1 MCDFSHIDIIGKEE
15 NCKGVISMKIGI
27 DKIGFYTPHMF
38 VDMNKLAVARDV
50 EPEKFTI
57 GIGQS
62 QMAVAPVTQ
71 DSVTLAAN
79 AALEIIDDEDRDK
92 IDFVIFG
99 SESGID
105 HSKSGAVYVHRLLGL
120 NPNARAV
127 EVKQACYAATAGIQM
142 AKGHV
147 ALNPESKVLVLGT
160 DIARYGLNTSG
171 ESTQGAGAVAMVI
184 SANPRIME
192 LEEHNVYLTNDI
204 MDFWRPIYSDK
215 AFVDGKFS
223 NEQYILFFNKVWE
236 IYKEKSGLELKD
248 MEAICFHLP
257 YTKMGLK
264 ALRTVL
270 DEAPEDV
277 RERLLENY
285 QISTTYNRNVG
296 NIYTGALYLSLLSL
310 LENKELADGSRIGL
324 FSYGSGAV
332 GEFFT
337 GILQPNYREY
347 LNIDGHQNL
356 FKSRKEVSVEEYET
370 IFEETLPV
378 DGSDIEFDISKD
390 PATIVLSGT
399 LDNKRQ
405 YVNKY
410 R

>member
-1 MCDFSHIDIIGKEE
+1 
-15 NCKGVISMKIGI
+15 MKIGI
-27 DKIGFYTPHMF
+27 DKIGFFTPHIF
-38 VDMNKLAVARDV
+38 VDMAKLAVARNI

-62 QMAVAPVTQ
+62 QMGIAPITQ

-79 AALEIIDDEDRDK
+79 AALSIIDDEDREK

-105 HSKSGAVYVHRLLGL
+105 HSKSGAVYVHQLLGL
-120 NPNARAV
+120 NPNARAI
-127 EVKQACYAATAGIQM
+127 EVKQACYGATAGIQM
-142 AKGHV
+142 AKGHI
-147 ALNPESKVLVLGT
+147 ALNPESKVLVIGT
-160 DIARYGLNTSG
+160 DIARYGLGTSG

-184 SANPRIME
+184 SANPRVME
-192 LEEHNVYLTNDI
+192 LENHNVYLTNDI

-236 IYKEKSGLELKD
+236 AYKTKSGLGLTD

-270 DEAPEDV
+270 EEAPEDV
-277 RERLLENY
+277 RERLLTNY
-285 QISTTYNRNVG
+285 EASTTYNRNVG
-296 NIYTGALYLSLLSL
+296 NIYTGSLYLSLLSL
-310 LENKELADGSRIGL
+310 LETKELKDGARLGM

-332 GEFFT
+332 GEFFS

-347 LNIDGHQNL
+347 LNITGHQNL
-356 FKSRKEVSVEEYET
+356 FASRQEVSVEEYEK
-370 IFEETLPV
+370 IFEETLPN
-378 DGSDIEFDISKD
+378 DGSNMELDISKD
-390 PATIVLSGT
+390 PATICLSGV

-405 YVNKY
+405 YVNKLNK
-410 R
+410 

>member
-1 MCDFSHIDIIGKEE
+1 
-15 NCKGVISMKIGI
+15 
-27 DKIGFYTPHMF
+27 
-38 VDMNKLAVARDV
+38 
-50 EPEKFTI
+50 
-57 GIGQS
+57 
-62 QMAVAPVTQ
+62 
-71 DSVTLAAN
+71 
-79 AALEIIDDEDRDK
+79 
-92 IDFVIFG
+92 
-99 SESGID
+99 
-105 HSKSGAVYVHRLLGL
+105 
-120 NPNARAV
+120 
-127 EVKQACYAATAGIQM
+127 
-142 AKGHV
+142 
-147 ALNPESKVLVLGT
+147 
-160 DIARYGLNTSG
+160 
-171 ESTQGAGAVAMVI
+171 
-184 SANPRIME
+184 
-192 LEEHNVYLTNDI
+192 DI

-223 NEQYILFFNKVWE
+223 NEQYILFFNKVGE

-405 YVNKY
+405 YVNKN